1 MLQLES
7 VDVRYGEMQVLWDI
21 DVGVS
26 DGEVVAILG
35 ANGAGK
41 STVMNAISGVVSP
54 SGGRVLFQGEDITA
68 LSPRERVERGIVHV
82 LERRRIFPF
91 MSVWENLRLGA
102 YLPRTRA
109 HFDSTLERVYELFP
123 ILKDR
128 TRQHAVSLS
137 GGEQQMLAMARG
149 LMCQPRVL
157 MLDEPLLGLA
167 PSLVPLIMDVIRKLN
182 DDGLTIIFIEQHVRH
197 SLTLADH
204 AYVLSAGRVA
214 LAGPSDELLAS
225 DEVRRVYMGLES
237 TASSDGS

>member
-1 MLQLES
+1 MIQLES
-7 VDVRYGEMQVLWDI
+7 VDVHYGEMQVLWDV
-21 DVGVS
+21 DVDVAEG
-26 DGEVVAILG
+26 DVVAILG

-41 STVMNAISGVVSP
+41 STVMAAISGVVSP
-54 SGGRVLFQGEDITA
+54 SAGRVLFEGEDVTS

-82 LERRRIFPF
+82 LERRRVFPF

-102 YLPRTRA
+102 YLPRTRE
-109 HFDSTLERVYELFP
+109 HFDASLARVYELFP

-128 TRQHAVSLS
+128 SRQHAVSLS

-149 LMCQPRVL
+149 LMCDPRVL

-167 PSLVPLIMDVIRKLN
+167 PSLVPVIMDVIRKLN

-197 SLTLADH
+197 SLSLADH
-204 AYVLSAGRVA
+204 AYVLSAGRIA
-214 LAGPSDELLAS
+214 LSGPSDELLAS

-237 TASSDGS
+237 AAKD